1 MMNIGS
7 MLIFDSELSAILLT
21 KGFSSSQA
29 SDSISFT
36 LDIQIIYVCG
46 VLLTSVNVPQQ

>member
-21 KGFSSSQA
+21 KWFSSSQA

-46 VLLTSVNVPQQ
+46 VFFMSVNVPQQ